1 MIPLRGAAA
10 NVEAPDR
17 GAISIRG
24 VSRVYGRGAGAV
36 EALNACSFDVAPG
49 RFVAIVGPSGCGKST
64 LINILAGFDSPTDG
78 RIDLDGR
85 TVAAPGLRPAPG
97 PERLVVFQH
106 GALFPWMSVLDNVA
120 YGPIRRGRLA
130 RAAARREARDL
141 LERLHLG
148 GLATAYPGQISSGA
162 QRRVEIARAL
172 MNDPSVLIL
181 DEPFRAMDSITKQRM
196 HAAVLEMHALIPKTV
211 LFVTHDLDEA
221 LLLSDRVVVM
231 TTRPGRIKLDVAVE
245 LPRPRTMD
253 LAASPAFL
261 ALKLQ
266 THEAVYEEARKAF
279 AAGERE
285 LA

>member
-1 MIPLRGAAA
+1 MTLFDRATTNADTPS
-10 NVEAPDR
+10 R

-24 VSRVYGRGAGAV
+24 VSRIYGAGEEAV
-36 EALNACSFDVAPG
+36 EALSACSFDVAPG
-49 RFVAIVGPSGCGKST
+49 QFVAIVGPSGCGKST
-64 LINILAGFDSPTDG
+64 LINILAGFDGPSAG
-78 RIDLDGR
+78 RIDLDGQ
-85 TVAAPGLRPAPG
+85 TVAAPDLRPTPG

-130 RAAARREARDL
+130 RVEARREAREL

-148 GLATAYPGQISSGA
+148 GHVAAYPGQISSGA

-172 MNDPSVLIL
+172 MNDPAVLIL

-231 TTRPGRIKLDVAVE
+231 TTRPGRIKLDVAVDQ
-245 LPRPRTMD
+245 PRPRSIE

-261 ALKLQ
+261 ALKRQ
-266 THEAVYEEARKAF
+266 THAAVHEEARKAF